1 MAPENEL
8 LSPWREE
15 LRQQANQGSTAGREE
30 ELEGGGKEQERET
43 EMFDENSNVEKTITD
58 SESEEQFRA
67 SLRREKKTGKRRGS
81 VAVKMEEGMTVPG
94 NIPVDLLRRISPL
107 FEKLGLSMR
116 QQLAMTM
123 GFAELCG
130 ELKHMGCFSR
140 HINIMSHSVLNS
152 LYTGVDSTQLEMS
165 LSTAWRHRRSDAE
178 HLAATEISSCM
189 EAVQELGTRIL
200 VQFDVVLNYLLEKL
214 RRSLCYAGN
223 IITPLQEPS
232 IWTIIFFKVSTL
244 KPLPHWR
251 KRPCKPAT
259 GRTALTPVTWSRGT
273 WPPTRPRW
281 WWAPALQ
288 HLPNETLTGIN
299 MIP

>member
-1 MAPENEL
+1 MRNSSEH
-8 LSPWREE
+8 LSGEKKNRKKK
-15 LRQQANQGSTAGREE
+15 RQRSSED
-30 ELEGGGKEQERET
+30 GGG
-43 EMFDENSNVEKTITD
+43 DD
-58 SESEEQFRA
+58 S
-67 SLRREKKTGKRRGS
+67 
-81 VAVKMEEGMTVPG
+81 VPG
-94 NIPVDLLRRISPL
+94 NIPPDLLRRISPL
-107 FEKLGLSMR
+107 CEKLGLSMR

-288 HLPNETLTGIN
+288 HLPNETLTGMD